1 MSLLSEFLG
10 TDEFSLYDSPM
21 FCKLI
26 ENIDSVDDKGFEYD
40 IAKFSDVKNYASEKV
55 GFSKSSSYNISM
67 RKYNSKS
74 DEKYHYSE
82 KSYIKYINSK
92 CKEVAA

>member
-10 TDEFSLYDSPM
+10 TNEFSLYDFPI

-26 ENIDSVDDKGFEYD
+26 ENIDSVDDKCFEYG

-55 GFSKSSSYNISM
+55 VF
-67 RKYNSKS
+67 
-74 DEKYHYSE
+74 
-82 KSYIKYINSK
+82 
-92 CKEVAA
+92 

>member
-26 ENIDSVDDKGFEYD
+26 ENIDSIDNKDFEYG
-40 IAKFSDVKNYASEKV
+40 IAKFSYEKIYSSEKV
-55 GFSKSSSYNISM
+55 DFSTSPSYNISM
-67 RKYNSKS
+67 RKRISKS
-74 DEKYHYSE
+74 EEKYHYSE
-82 KSYIKYINSK
+82 KFYIRYIDSK